1 MDLTVGDLL
10 DARELDLRLLTAQDS
25 GRARPVRGA
34 HGIEVANP
42 TRWVPPGWL
51 MLTNGLRVR
60 GSAKEQRRLVAELD
74 AGGQA
79 ALGWAV
85 GLVLQRVPR
94 AILDEA
100 QRRDFPVLLVPLETA
115 FHEIISL
122 VGGARINDDVL
133 FMRRLLAME
142 DYLIDA
148 LRLAEPHRN
157 VLIRLASLLDVDVA
171 LFDADGEPV
180 EVVGSAR
187 LPEMREAMRAI
198 EGGTWPAHDE
208 IVIVPVDRGPDTPDH
223 LLIAAARR
231 SSHEP
236 RLMRPVARRASQIL
250 GLLTSSER
258 NREEA
263 DRARGAE
270 LLRQALQGVDGEEA
284 RALDGEARMLDI
296 DWSAPAH
303 VVAWETGGA
312 SHTRARVAPLAK
324 VLSEA
329 GLPHLIAA
337 GDQPVALVQGEVG
350 VLLAALRHA
359 ASGGAARAGVG
370 RPVTSLREARTS
382 LHDARIALA
391 QTRADGMADA
401 PVVRFD
407 ELDPVAW
414 LVAMAADAAGRR
426 RLRAFLDPLRE
437 QPELVVTLRAWLGTS
452 CNVTEAAAVLHLH
465 RNSMNYRLARIQEL
479 LGTPLKSP
487 RTLANLQAALMAEN
501 LDTTP

>member
-1 MDLTVGDLL
+1 
-10 DARELDLRLLTAQDS
+10 
-25 GRARPVRGA
+25 
-34 HGIEVANP
+34 
-42 TRWVPPGWL
+42 
-51 MLTNGLRVR
+51 
-60 GSAKEQRRLVAELD
+60 
-74 AGGQA
+74 
-79 ALGWAV
+79 
-85 GLVLQRVPR
+85 
-94 AILDEA
+94 
-100 QRRDFPVLLVPLETA
+100 
-115 FHEIISL
+115 
-122 VGGARINDDVL
+122 
-133 FMRRLLAME
+133 
-142 DYLIDA
+142 
-148 LRLAEPHRN
+148 
-157 VLIRLASLLDVDVA
+157 
-171 LFDADGEPV
+171 
-180 EVVGSAR
+180 
-187 LPEMREAMRAI
+187 
-198 EGGTWPAHDE
+198 
-208 IVIVPVDRGPDTPDH
+208 
-223 LLIAAARR
+223 
-231 SSHEP
+231 
-236 RLMRPVARRASQIL
+236 MRPVTRRASQIL

-258 NREEA
+258 NREDA

-270 LLRQALQGVDGEEA
+270 LLRHALQGVDGEEA
-284 RALDGEARMLDI
+284 RALDGEARTLDI
-296 DWSAPAH
+296 DWGAPAH

-312 SHTRARVAPLAK
+312 SQTRARVAPLAK

-329 GLPHLIAA
+329 GLPHLIAT

-359 ASGGAARAGVG
+359 ASRGAARAGVG

-414 LVAMAADAAGRR
+414 LVANAADAAGRR

>member
-10 DARELDLRLLTAQDS
+10 DARELDLTLLTAHDTA
-25 GRARPVRGA
+25 RARTVRGA
-34 HGIEVANP
+34 HGIEVQNP
-42 TRWVPPGWL
+42 TRWVPPDWL

-60 GSAKEQRRLVAELD
+60 GSAKEQRRLIAELD

-79 ALGWAV
+79 ALGWGV

-100 QRRDFPVLLVPLETA
+100 ERRDFPVLLVPLETA

-148 LRLAEPHRN
+148 LRLPEPHRN
-157 VLIRLASLLDVDVA
+157 VLLRLGSLLDVDVA
-171 LFDADGEPV
+171 LFDADGDPV
-180 EVVGSAR
+180 EVVGSGR
-187 LPEMREAMRAI
+187 LPEMHEAMRAI
-198 EGGTWPAHDE
+198 EGGTWPAHDD
-208 IVIVPVDRGPDTPDH
+208 IVVVPVDRGPDAADH

-250 GLLTSSER
+250 GLLTSAER
-258 NREEA
+258 NREDA
-263 DRARGAE
+263 DRARGGE
-270 LLRQALQGVDGEEA
+270 LLRQALQGLEAEEA
-284 RALDGEARMLDI
+284 RALDGEARTLDI
-296 DWSAPAH
+296 DWAAPVH
-303 VVAWETGGA
+303 VVVWETGGA
-312 SHTRARVAPLAK
+312 SQVRSRVEPLAK
-324 VLSEA
+324 ALDDA
-329 GLPHLIAA
+329 CLPHLIADD
-337 GDQPVALVQGEVG
+337 DQAVALVQGEVP
-350 VLLAALRHA
+350 LLTAALRRA
-359 ASGGAARAGVG
+359 GSAGAARAGVG
-370 RPVTSLREARTS
+370 RPVASLREARTS
-382 LHDARIALA
+382 FDDARIALA
-391 QTRADGMADA
+391 QTRADGTDGD

-414 LVAMAADAAGRR
+414 LVANAGDAAGRR

-452 CNVTEAAAVLHLH
+452 CNATEAAAVLHLH
-465 RNSMNYRLARIQEL
+465 RNSMNYRLARIQER
-479 LGTPLKSP
+479 LGAPLKSP

-501 LDTTP
+501 LDARP